1 MVAKFS
7 DLSFVPSPILSSGR
21 NLEHNNSQTS
31 AATRLCLLI
40 PTANVLL
47 SSVERGG
54 VRNIIYRSS
63 FSVEVWPLLKIRRPK
78 RRSKEGLDP
87 SQYDAV
93 MGSGFAPEKI

>member
-31 AATRLCLLI
+31 AATRLCFLI

-63 FSVEVWPLLKIRRPK
+63 FSVEVLPLRAQNKAAEEAFK
-78 RRSKEGLDP
+78 RGIGP
-87 SQYDAV
+87 VA
-93 MGSGFAPEKI
+93 I